1 MARRLLKISKEET
14 PQPPGSLCQCCHP
27 HRTEVLLV
35 SRGLCLLPPVLPE
48 GTTKK
53 SPLLPSAPSL
63 QLFTAT
69 DETSLP
75 CLSRLHSPSSP
86 LLLTAEELQALC
98 HLDGPTC
105 LSYWE
110 PRTGPSTPG
119 AASAAQSRGEEPLLL
134 TRCRYSASHSR
145 ESPVIK
151 LLQFRHLAVGSIS
164 MLHCSHKLNYTGN
177 KSFIPLIH
185 CQRVSAVQEMLL
197 NALRSPT
204 FNSLS

>member
-48 GTTKK
+48 GTTKRARFCPPRPPF
-53 SPLLPSAPSL
+53 SCLRPLMRPLSHAS
-63 QLFTAT
+63 
-69 DETSLP
+69 
-75 CLSRLHSPSSP
+75 SRLHSPSSP

-145 ESPVIK
+145 EPSRSTPRRAFLNPPAGGALSRATA
-151 LLQFRHLAVGSIS
+151 LLAAAARPGPALPETPRLTGGDRKSVG
-164 MLHCSHKLNYTGN
+164 
-177 KSFIPLIH
+177 
-185 CQRVSAVQEMLL
+185 
-197 NALRSPT
+197 
-204 FNSLS
+204 